1 VAGTTRRWSKGVEIE
16 RGGLH
21 GWHEDESDRKRHEA
35 LERSV
40 REDGYATAIR
50 RLNFLA
56 NVANRQD
63 NEHLHVVAER
73 DLRWLE
79 KEHEEER

>member
-1 VAGTTRRWSKGVEIE
+1 MAREEKWSRHVHVE

-21 GWHEDESDRKRHEA
+21 GWCEHCPEEKRHEA

-40 REDGYATAIR
+40 REDGYATTVR
-50 RLNFLA
+50 RLNFLR
-56 NVANRQD
+56 NIANRSD
-63 NEHLHVVAER
+63 NRRLHEIAGE

-79 KEHEEER
+79 RRHRR